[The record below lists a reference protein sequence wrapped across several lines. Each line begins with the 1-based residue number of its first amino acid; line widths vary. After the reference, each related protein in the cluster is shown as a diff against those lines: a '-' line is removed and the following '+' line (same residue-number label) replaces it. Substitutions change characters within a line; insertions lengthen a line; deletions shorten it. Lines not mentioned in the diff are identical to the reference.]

1 MQKKHTENKTMTDFF
16 RFPNTPHLL
25 WLGQGQPRDDKI
37 LSDAET
43 ATLLQNEV
51 LIEEK
56 MDGANLGISLDEHGE
71 LRAQNR
77 GQYLPQPFSGQF
89 SRLNAWLGQH
99 NEILKHTL
107 TPELILFGEWCAAR
121 HSLDYQKLPDW
132 FLLFDVYDREAGK
145 FWSVERRNQ
154 LAKQLGMTTVPL
166 LKQGSVTSRQLVQFL
181 EEANSDYRNGKIEG
195 IVIRCDSPLWCE
207 NRAKLVNRDFVQ
219 AIEDHWRSR
228 AIEWNL
234 VNTAAAKQEP

>member
-1 MQKKHTENKTMTDFF
+1 MSEFF

-25 WLGQGQPRDDKI
+25 WLGQGLPRDDKI
-37 LSDAET
+37 LSNQEI
-43 ATLLQNEV
+43 ATLLQDEV

-56 MDGANLGISLDEHGE
+56 LDGANLGISLDNQNE

-89 SRLNAWLGQH
+89 SRLNSWLGQH
-99 NEILKHTL
+99 GEILKQTL

-121 HSLDYQKLPDW
+121 HSLDYNQLPDW
-132 FLLFDVYDREAGK
+132 FLLFDVYDRKAGR
-145 FWSVERRNQ
+145 FWSVERRNA
-154 LAKQLGMTTVPL
+154 LAQVLNFTTVPL
-166 LKQGSVTSRQLVQFL
+166 LKRTRITCDQLVELLDDTQ
-181 EEANSDYRNGKIEG
+181 SRYRNGKVEG
-195 IVIRCDSPLWCE
+195 IVIRSDSPLWCE
-207 NRAKLVNRDFVQ
+207 NRAKLVNREFVQ

-234 VNTAAAKQEP
+234 VKP

>member
-1 MQKKHTENKTMTDFF
+1 MSEFF

-25 WLGQGQPRDDKI
+25 WLGQGLPRDDKI
-37 LSDAET
+37 LSNQEI
-43 ATLLQNEV
+43 ATLLQDEV

-56 MDGANLGISLDEHGE
+56 LDGANLGISLGNQNE

-89 SRLNAWLGQH
+89 SRLNSWLGQH
-99 NEILKHTL
+99 GEILKQTL

-121 HSLDYQKLPDW
+121 HSLDYNQLPDW
-132 FLLFDVYDREAGK
+132 FLLFDVYDRKAGR
-145 FWSVERRNQ
+145 FWSVERRNA
-154 LAKQLGMTTVPL
+154 LAQVLNFTTVPL
-166 LKQGSVTSRQLVQFL
+166 LKRTRITCDQLVQL
-181 EEANSDYRNGKIEG
+181 LDDTQSRYRNGKVEG
-195 IVIRCDSPLWCE
+195 IVIRSDSPLWCE
-207 NRAKLVNRDFVQ
+207 NRAKLVNREFVQ

-234 VNTAAAKQEP
+234 VKP

>member
-1 MQKKHTENKTMTDFF
+1 MSEFF

-25 WLGQGQPRDDKI
+25 WLGQGLPRDDKI
-37 LSDAET
+37 LSNQEI
-43 ATLLQNEV
+43 ATLLQDEV

-56 MDGANLGISLDEHGE
+56 LDGANLGISLDNQNE

-89 SRLNAWLGQH
+89 SRLNSWLGQH
-99 NEILKHTL
+99 GEILKQTL

-121 HSLDYQKLPDW
+121 HSLDYNQLPDW
-132 FLLFDVYDREAGK
+132 FLLFDVYDRKAGK
-145 FWSVERRNQ
+145 FWSVERRNA
-154 LAKQLGMTTVPL
+154 LAQALNFTTVPL
-166 LKQGSVTSRQLVQFL
+166 LKRTRITCDQLVQL
-181 EEANSDYRNGKIEG
+181 LDDTQSRYRNGKIEG
-195 IVIRCDSPLWCE
+195 IVIRSDSPLWCE
-207 NRAKLVNRDFVQ
+207 NRAKLVNREFVQ

-234 VNTAAAKQEP
+234 VKS

>member
-1 MQKKHTENKTMTDFF
+1 MTDFF

-37 LSDAET
+37 LSDTEIA
-43 ATLLQNEV
+43 ALLQDEV

-56 MDGANLGISLDEHGE
+56 LDGANLGISLDKQGI

-89 SRLNAWLGQH
+89 SRLNSWLGQH
-99 NEILKHTL
+99 GDSLRQAL

-121 HSLDYQKLPDW
+121 HSLDYDKLPDW
-132 FLLFDVYDREAGK
+132 FLLFDVYDRTAGK

-154 LAKQLGMTTVPL
+154 LARELNFTTVPL
-166 LKQGSVTSRQLVQFL
+166 LKRAKVTHNQLAQL
-181 EEANSDYRNGKIEG
+181 LHEAQSCYRNGKVEG
-195 IVIRCDSPLWCE
+195 IVIRCDSSLWCE
-207 NRAKLVNRDFVQ
+207 NRAKLVNREFVQ

-228 AIEWNL
+228 TIEWNR
-234 VNTAAAKQEP
+234 VNAEPVKYKL